1 MGRTQDSTK
10 LSTCDAFLACM
21 KPMYQLVASGQD
33 PLAHGWRRSTSKMN
47 DEDVYVWERGDTTLG
62 KRSAEGDPPAT

>member
-1 MGRTQDSTK
+1 
-10 LSTCDAFLACM
+10 M

-47 DEDVYVWERGDTTLG
+47 DEDVYVWERGAATLG
-62 KRSAEGDPPAT
+62 KRRAEGDPPAS